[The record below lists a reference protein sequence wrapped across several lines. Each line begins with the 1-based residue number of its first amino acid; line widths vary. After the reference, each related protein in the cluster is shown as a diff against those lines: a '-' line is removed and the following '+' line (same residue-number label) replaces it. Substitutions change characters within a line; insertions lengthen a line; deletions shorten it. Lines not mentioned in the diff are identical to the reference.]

1 MRGGGPPEGPD
12 KTLHEQTLHPPSTNP
27 PHPVSYGRTLTTSS
41 SDDDAK
47 DNFTSLGVSEFP
59 GDMRK
64 IWIFP

>member
-1 MRGGGPPEGPD
+1 MGLQKALIRLYMSKPFILLAPTLLALFHTGG
-12 KTLHEQTLHPPSTNP
+12 L
-27 PHPVSYGRTLTTSS
+27 LTTSS
-41 SDDDAK
+41 SDDYAK